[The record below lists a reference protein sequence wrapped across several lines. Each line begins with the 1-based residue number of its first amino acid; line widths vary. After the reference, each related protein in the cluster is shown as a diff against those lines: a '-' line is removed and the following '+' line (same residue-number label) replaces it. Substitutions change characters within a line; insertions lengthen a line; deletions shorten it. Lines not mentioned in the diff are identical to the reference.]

1 MAGSKSNEGG
11 IPFWQFVLRLLWVVV
26 QLLLV
31 YWLGESGAQFFYQG
45 F

>member
-1 MAGSKSNEGG
+1 MSTPISPDSR
-11 IPFWQFVLRLLWVVV
+11 IPAWQFPLRLLWVVV

-31 YWLGESGAQFFYQG
+31 YWLGEIGSPFFYQG